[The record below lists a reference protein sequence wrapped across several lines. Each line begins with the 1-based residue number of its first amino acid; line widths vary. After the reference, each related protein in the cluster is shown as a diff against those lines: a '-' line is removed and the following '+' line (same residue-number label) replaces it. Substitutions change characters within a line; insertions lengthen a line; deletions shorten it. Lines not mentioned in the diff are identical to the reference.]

1 MVKLALI
8 ILLIGM
14 GLFLVI
20 EIGLRSLLGLG
31 NPLIYQ
37 ADETIGYLLAPNQQV
52 WRSGNRIAINA
63 YSMRG
68 PNISL
73 QRSPQILRVLL
84 LGDSIANGGWW
95 TDQDQTMSSQIQ
107 NQLQGMIDSKAI
119 APLAPFEQV
128 EVLNASANSWGP
140 RNQFAYL
147 QRFGTF
153 AAQRILLLLNTDDL
167 FATAPSSQTVGRD
180 LNYPDRKPLLAWT
193 ELINRYLRPSSSPAH
208 LQPSQEG
215 DRVGANLTAIQQI
228 NRLVKQSQGLLLV
241 AMTPLLRE
249 VSNTAPREY
258 ELKARQRLTELTQA
272 EQIPFLDFLPIFQ
285 ATSIPKALYR
295 DSIHLSHQGNEWV
308 SQKLAEWIQQSYD
321 G

>member
-1 MVKLALI
+1 MLVKIALI
-8 ILLIGM
+8 TLLIGI
-14 GLFLVI
+14 GFFLVT

-37 ADETIGYLLAPNQQV
+37 PDETIGYLLVPNQQV

-68 PNISL
+68 PDVSE
-73 QRSPQILRVLL
+73 QRSQQVLRVLL

-95 TDQDQTMSSQIQ
+95 TDQDQIMSSLIQ
-107 NQLQGMIDSKAI
+107 NRLQRVIDSKAI
-119 APLAPFEQV
+119 APLVPFEQV

-153 AAQRILLLLNTDDL
+153 EAQRVLLLLNTDDL
-167 FATAPSSQTVGRD
+167 FATAPTSLPVGRD
-180 LNYPDRKPLLAWT
+180 MNYPDRKPLLAWT
-193 ELINRYLRPSSSPAH
+193 ELLKRYLSPPPSK
-208 LQPSQEG
+208 LQTSKEAG
-215 DRVGANLTAIQQI
+215 DRVGANLAAIQQM
-228 NRLVKQSQGLLLV
+228 NLLVEQHQGRLLV

-249 VSNTAPREY
+249 VSDAGSREY
-258 ELKARQRLTELTQA
+258 ELRARQRLTELTQI
-272 EQIPFLDFLPIFQ
+272 EQMPLLDFLPIFQ
-285 ATSIPKALYR
+285 TTPQPEVLYR
-295 DSIHLSHQGNEWV
+295 DSIHLSQRGDEWV

-321 G
+321 